1 MPLEQSIDLSA
12 FSAAELAARLCTGLN
27 ETAQSEGSRCAFL
40 PIPGSA
46 KSRAVDAI
54 AFAEADEPLR
64 EPGPLAMQIYLDGRP
79 VGQPAREITPGDS
92 GRLQA
97 TAGVAL
103 LVSPGED
110 VEVSAAI
117 VSPNGGGATR
127 VRLVL
132 AFH

>member
-1 MPLEQSIDLSA
+1 MPLEQSIDLST
-12 FSAAELAARLCTGLN
+12 FSTDELAARLCSGLN
-27 ETAQSEGSRCAFL
+27 ETTQSEGSLCAFL

-54 AFAEADEPLR
+54 AFAEADAPRR
-64 EPGPLAMQIYLDGRP
+64 EHGPLAMQIYLDGRP
-79 VGQPAREITPGDS
+79 VGQPAREVAPGDA

-117 VSPNGGGATR
+117 VAPNGHAATR